1 MRLKNLSVSDQ
12 GVYKCVAWLFDSA
25 NKALSDNITAQFT
38 LTVKEWKSASSTREI
53 AELQPSEF
61 SETRTLHN
69 DQKLVNLRRQS
80 SVEQEDFEESEYNQ
94 KENLDKSNE
103 SDDDDE
109 EDEEY
114 ETKITDVKLPIDSPP
129 IFADVYS
136 SPQPPIYREV
146 VFEAGQVVQVE
157 CPYRGHSNN
166 TDYFWFRGSPSKPLK
181 GKLRSNGEEMSV
193 VKWKLQMHNIVYDE
207 AGNYTCVARNP
218 FGERNF
224 TFKLKILK
232 GNQHSPIITSNYP
245 QNITHV
251 LGENVNLTCK
261 VEASIKPNFGWF
273 KVNSTVEPQ
282 GFTSVGIPGSYTLRF
297 ENLTFED
304 SGTYVCIAK
313 NKYGSANRTHHLN
326 VMALP
331 TNRHHML
338 LFVSSVLLFCLV
350 LVCVVF
356 NLICSRHRMSKEV
369 TIINAQRS
377 YIIRK
382 RIILETPSYEGSIGR
397 DDLEANFEKE
407 ASFNYLAPL
416 VKIDCKTVTVDMDP
430 EELSKCNGTQYELP
444 LDPAWEM
451 DRERLVFGRELGSGE
466 FGIVM
471 EAEYSTENYK
481 KMVAV
486 KMLKKGHSDDELLN
500 LVSEM
505 EVMKKIGKHKN
516 IINLVGC
523 CTQNGPLYVVVEYAP
538 HGNLREFLEKHR
550 NLMKKSLDQHYVPEG
565 FDGNAFRPSLSYT
578 DLINFA
584 YQIARGMEYLA
595 SQRCVHRD
603 LAARNVLV
611 CENNVLKIAD
621 FGLARNFVQGSDYYR
636 KTTDGRLP
644 IKWMALES
652 LSGQIYTSQSD
663 VWSYGIV
670 LWELLT
676 LGKSP
681 YHGINAYDLQRL
693 LESGQRMKMPTNCS
707 PEIYQLMQDCW
718 KAEPNERPNFSQI
731 AQKLEEVLSDL
742 GNSYIT
748 LDVGSLSMPSDEEDS
763 IDAARYNVPNS
774 RPCTAMEEPAYKN
787 GWVCNMEMMQKP
799 SMSKQPVAADLDQI
813 SAQLMSGD
821 KNSSA
826 LRDRFL
832 DQNHHYVNG
841 YALRETLRQAQPP
854 PPLTNDE
861 PAVSP
866 MTQHN
871 LTYVQSMNTRPNTI
885 MNKCYELDLG
895 FRLRQMS
902 KLMPQRQHQVPQV
915 MPLCDMTL
923 NKDYL

>member
-1 MRLKNLSVSDQ
+1 M
-12 GVYKCVAWLFDSA
+12 
-25 NKALSDNITAQFT
+25 
-38 LTVKEWKSASSTREI
+38 
-53 AELQPSEF
+53 
-61 SETRTLHN
+61 
-69 DQKLVNLRRQS
+69 
-80 SVEQEDFEESEYNQ
+80 
-94 KENLDKSNE
+94 
-103 SDDDDE
+103 
-109 EDEEY
+109 
-114 ETKITDVKLPIDSPP
+114 
-129 IFADVYS
+129 
-136 SPQPPIYREV
+136 
-146 VFEAGQVVQVE
+146 
-157 CPYRGHSNN
+157 
-166 TDYFWFRGSPSKPLK
+166 
-181 GKLRSNGEEMSV
+181 
-193 VKWKLQMHNIVYDE
+193 
-207 AGNYTCVARNP
+207 
-218 FGERNF
+218 
-224 TFKLKILK
+224 
-232 GNQHSPIITSNYP
+232 
-245 QNITHV
+245 
-251 LGENVNLTCK
+251 
-261 VEASIKPNFGWF
+261 
-273 KVNSTVEPQ
+273 
-282 GFTSVGIPGSYTLRF
+282 
-297 ENLTFED
+297 
-304 SGTYVCIAK
+304 
-313 NKYGSANRTHHLN
+313 
-326 VMALP
+326 
-331 TNRHHML
+331 
-338 LFVSSVLLFCLV
+338 
-350 LVCVVF
+350 
-356 NLICSRHRMSKEV
+356 
-369 TIINAQRS
+369 
-377 YIIRK
+377 
-382 RIILETPSYEGSIGR
+382 
-397 DDLEANFEKE
+397 
-407 ASFNYLAPL
+407 
-416 VKIDCKTVTVDMDP
+416 
-430 EELSKCNGTQYELP
+430 
-444 LDPAWEM
+444 
-451 DRERLVFGRELGSGE
+451 
-466 FGIVM
+466 
-471 EAEYSTENYK
+471 
-481 KMVAV
+481 
-486 KMLKKGHSDDELLN
+486 
-500 LVSEM
+500 
-505 EVMKKIGKHKN
+505 
-516 IINLVGC
+516 
-523 CTQNGPLYVVVEYAP
+523 VVEYAP

-584 YQIARGMEYLA
+584 YQVCFKAVLLRSSACSCYLLFQHFFSQIARGMEYLA

-731 AQKLEEVLSDL
+731 AQKLEKVLSDL
-742 GNSYIT
+742 GNVCFTLYCFCKANTVDAFQSYIT